1 MRSSC
6 ASSSPAP
13 LVKREPRVEI
23 GEWGALTEFLGG
35 VCVRVLPGV
44 QIVQSATEK
53 YAKEREE
60 RVLLRREDRVEL
72 EERIEVEDRRV
83 G

>member
-1 MRSSC
+1 M
-6 ASSSPAP
+6 
-13 LVKREPRVEI
+13 
-23 GEWGALTEFLGG
+23 
-35 VCVRVLPGV
+35 RVLPGV